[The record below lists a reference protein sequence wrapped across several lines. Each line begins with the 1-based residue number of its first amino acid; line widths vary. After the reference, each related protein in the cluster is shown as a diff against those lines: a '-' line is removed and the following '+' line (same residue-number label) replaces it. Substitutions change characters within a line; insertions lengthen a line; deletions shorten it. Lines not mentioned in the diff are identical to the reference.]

1 MKKIVIGN
9 DHGGYDLKKVIK
21 KHLKKKGYEIVDVGT
36 YSRESVDYPDFAE
49 KAAKMVSSK
58 EVDYGI
64 LICKTGIG
72 MSISANKIRD
82 VRAANVHNIFT
93 ARSSKEHNDA
103 NIITLGSEVVK
114 PDDALEIIE
123 VWLNARFE
131 GGRHKRRIEKI
142 SKLELEKNKRSCHSE
157 RSDSD

>member
-9 DHGGYDLKKVIK
+9 DHGGYALKKVIK
-21 KHLKKKGYEIVDVGT
+21 KKLKKKGYEIVDVGT
-36 YSRESVDYPDFAE
+36 YSKESVDYPDFAE

-58 EVDYGI
+58 EVDCGI

-72 MSISANKIRD
+72 MSISANKIRG
-82 VRAANVHNIFT
+82 VRAANVHDIFT

-123 VWLNARFE
+123 VWLNAEFE

-142 SKLELEKNKRSCHSE
+142 SKLELEKNK
-157 RSDSD
+157 

>member
-21 KHLKKKGYEIVDVGT
+21 KHLKKKGYEIVDIGT

-58 EVDYGI
+58 EVNCGI

-72 MSISANKIRD
+72 MSISANKIKGI
-82 VRAANVHNIFT
+82 RAANVHNIFT

-103 NIITLGSEVVK
+103 NIITFGSKVVK
-114 PDDALEIIE
+114 PDVALEIID
-123 VWLNARFE
+123 VWLNAKFE

-142 SKLELEKNKRSCHSE
+142 SKLELER
-157 RSDSD
+157 